1 MFIIYQA
8 TRSIL
13 NISCLLLLGSTELW
27 MGKSRSDGLEI
38 LGDQK
43 VAPVA
48 RGFRVQ
54 VKIFSKKYQ
63 KTTDLL
69 IITQL
74 LSRTLSN
81 RSTTVCTTADNR
93 LVSKLSA
100 ARIFLPSDFFVC
112 IYRVKNKVR
121 QDGAV
126 ELSRCISSRISR
138 TV

>member
-1 MFIIYQA
+1 
-8 TRSIL
+8 
-13 NISCLLLLGSTELW
+13 

-81 RSTTVCTTADNR
+81 RSTTVCPRPTFWPQ
-93 LVSKLSA
+93 L
-100 ARIFLPSDFFVC
+100 DF
-112 IYRVKNKVR
+112 
-121 QDGAV
+121 D
-126 ELSRCISSRISR
+126 
-138 TV
+138 